1 MKQTRLIPLF
11 LLMLVLPYVAF
22 GQGSLRGVVTDS
34 LAKTPMVGANVFLV
48 GTGLGCATDVDGQY
62 KINGISPG
70 KHILKVS
77 SIGYAPKE
85 VQIIFVSGAPPVL
98 LNFELSPMVIQGQEV
113 VITAQMRGQVA
124 AINQQVS
131 SNTIVNVVSAE
142 KIQELPDANAAEA
155 IGRLSGVSLVRNGGE
170 ATNIVL
176 RGLSAKFTNITIDGV
191 RIPPTSSQDRGVD
204 LSIISQGSLSGIE
217 LMKALTPDKD
227 ADAIAG
233 AVNLVTRKAPS
244 TRRLTIDAKG
254 NYNGLDKS
262 ASEYNFNGQFGQR
275 FFDDVVGVQVTG
287 NLERTIRSQE
297 STVHTFDATINVNT
311 DWRYL
316 LYEPRYQN
324 EIRKRQGGSVL
335 LDFNTPDNGTIR
347 FNNVYNQTSRS
358 ILSNYREYAASGP
371 VNYYYEDQE
380 IELATFNSSLRG
392 ENYLLGF
399 ELNWNVSFSE
409 TKVKN
414 PYDYLMNFYETS
426 STVGGGSGMQNVP
439 ADLWKGPTEAW
450 IPYAYNNFQVANAY
464 QATDGNSANYDRER
478 TGFLD
483 IARKYS
489 LGDNIIGELK
499 LGGKYRTKTRTYS
512 ANQSV
517 SGYYLGI
524 IPLYTMLSD
533 GSFARKD
540 FTGTRFDGLVGS
552 NGAPLSR
559 FLDSPPGD
567 RNVFGTSRLF
577 PIINRDA
584 LRQWRDLN
592 INGYKVQNSSN
603 NNAEYSRNDLI
614 NGNDYSLTER
624 MSAGYLMNTLNLGT
638 SISLIL
644 GVRVELDDNDYTAK
658 YTPLSLS
665 GANLSPQGLFNIAE
679 ASHKETTVLPNVQL
693 VLKPTDFM
701 NIRLAGYKS
710 LARPDFSDRLPQYVA
725 RSSSGNTLT
734 VGNPDLKNSLATNYD
749 AQVQL
754 FGTNIGLFSV
764 SAFYKDIKDMQLSL
778 NNYPIAPGNAQVLL
792 DSLGINW
799 RAYTQTLLSGAI
811 NLSWPYNSQD
821 PTRVWGFEVEHQAD
835 LRFLPWLLKN
845 IVLNYNFTILRSENW
860 VTNVKQISVPNPS
873 PGRPPIMQ
881 NVTYKEK
888 QKLPDQPEFFANASI
903 GYDYEKSSFRV
914 SYFYQGEYN
923 RTFTTDQLKDV
934 VQDSFSRWDISVKQG
949 ITDYLSLIL
958 NINNLT
964 NTQEGRSWIDRPI
977 GVTLPNTYTK
987 YGTTIDLGVRVDL

>member
-1 MKQTRLIPLF
+1 MKKTATTLLLLF
-11 LLMLVLPYVAF
+11 LLAVPRTAYA
-22 GQGSLRGVVTDS
+22 QGSLRGSVSDS
-34 LAKTPMVGANVFLV
+34 LAKSPLVGVNVFLV
-48 GTGLGCATDVDGQY
+48 GTGLGCATDIEGQY
-62 KINGISPG
+62 KILSIPVG
-70 KHILKVS
+70 KHKLRIS
-77 SIGYAPKE
+77 AIGYAPKE
-85 VQIIFVSGAPPVL
+85 VQVTISATPSAP
-98 LNFELSPMVIQGQEV
+98 LNFELSPTVIQGQEV

-124 AINQQVS
+124 AINQQLTSNSIVS
-131 SNTIVNVVSAE
+131 VVSAE

-170 ATNIVL
+170 ASNVVL

-244 TRRLTIDAKG
+244 TRKLTIDAKG

-262 ASEYNFNGQFGQR
+262 ANEYNFNGQYGQR
-275 FFDDVVGVQVTG
+275 FFDDVLGVQVTG
-287 NLERTIRSQE
+287 NSEQTIRSQE

-316 LYEPRYQN
+316 LYEPTYQN
-324 EIRKRQGGSVL
+324 EIRKRKGGSLL
-335 LDFNTPDNGTIR
+335 LDINTPDNGTIR

-358 ILSNYREYAASGP
+358 ILTNYREYAASGP
-371 VNYYYEDQE
+371 VNYFYHDQE

-392 ENYLLGF
+392 ENYLAGF
-399 ELNWNVSFSE
+399 ELKWNVAFSE

-414 PYDYLMNFYETS
+414 PYDYLLNFYETS
-426 STVGGGSGMQNVP
+426 STVGGGSGMGNVP

-450 IPYAYNNFQVANAY
+450 IPFAFNNFQVANLY

-478 TGFLD
+478 SGFID

-489 LGDNIIGELK
+489 VGENLLGELK
-499 LGGKYRTKTRTYS
+499 VGVKYRTKSRSYS
-512 ANQSV
+512 ANQTV
-517 SGYYLGI
+517 SGYYLGT
-524 IPLYTMLSD
+524 IPIYTMLDD
-533 GSFARKD
+533 GSFVQKSFA
-540 FTGTRFDGLVGS
+540 GTRFDGLVGS

-559 FLDSPPGD
+559 FLDSPAGD
-567 RNVFGTSRLF
+567 RNVFGNSRLY

-584 LRQWRDLN
+584 LRLWRDLN
-592 INGYKVQNSSN
+592 IDGYKVQNADN
-603 NNAEYSRNDLI
+603 KNAEYVRNDLI

-624 MSAGYLMNTLNLGT
+624 MSAGYVMNTLSLGT

-644 GVRVELDDNDYTAK
+644 GARVEIDNNDYVAK

-665 GANLSPQGLFNIAE
+665 GANLSPQGLFNIAN
-679 ASHKETTVLPNVQL
+679 AHHQETTVLPNAQL
-693 VLKPTDFM
+693 ILKPTEYM
-701 NIRLAGYKS
+701 NIRLAAYKS

-734 VGNPDLKNSLATNYD
+734 VGNPNLKNSLASNYD

-764 SAFYKDIKDMQLSL
+764 SAFYKGIKDMQLAL
-778 NNYPIAPGNAQVLL
+778 NNYPIAPGQATTIL
-792 DSLGINW
+792 DSLGIDW
-799 RAYTQTLLSGAI
+799 RAYTKTLLSGAI
-811 NLSWPYNSQD
+811 NLSWPYNSSD

-845 IVLNYNFTILRSENW
+845 LVLNYNFTILRSENW

-903 GYDYEKSSFRV
+903 GYDYERSSLRV

-934 VQDSFSRWDISVKQG
+934 VQDAFSRWDISFKQG
-949 ITDYLSLIL
+949 VTEYLSVIL
-958 NINNLT
+958 NVNNLT

-977 GVTLPNTYTK
+977 DVKLPNTFVK
-987 YGTTIDLGVRVDL
+987 YGTTVDLGVRIDL